1 MLLEY
6 LFYFIFFIA
15 PITISFVYIFYT
27 KTKSPTNIIIGTFIV
42 GVPFGI
48 GSFILLYFGLDKILE
63 LIV

>member
-27 KTKSPTNIIIGTFIV
+27 KTKSPKKIIIGTIIV
-42 GVPFGI
+42 GLPFGI
-48 GSFILLYFGLDKILE
+48 GISLLFFFGINRILE
-63 LIV
+63 LL